1 MRITIIA
8 QFLLWIG
15 IVFSSLSVSF
25 VFAEDEQVLYGLSSH
40 QDLYTIDAP
49 SGAITYVGSIGL
61 NQNNAISL
69 AYNPLDGSLLTYA
82 RGGDQFLTLSPT
94 NGNSSVLSSSSID
107 CGIGGLAFD
116 SMGVLYSV
124 DSLLDAL
131 AIFDPSTSLR
141 TFIGNSD
148 FPFGGGLSFNSND
161 ELFVIAEGRDLHQL
175 DLDNGASTV
184 IGNINDGQPHASTWL
199 GLAFDGQDVL
209 YTTRREFTPNG
220 VITDLYTIDSATG
233 NATFVSNLSGFVT
246 AGDSIIRLVFFGQA
260 SNTVEQQINILIEEI
275 ISMNIKSGISNSLD
289 AKLSSAIQALDD
301 NLDSNDIAAL
311 NSLYAFCNSVS
322 AQSGGVISTEEAATL
337 IAKVNAI
344 IDNLDDAAASC
355 E

>member
-25 VFAEDEQVLYGLSSH
+25 VFAEDEQVLYGLSSY

-82 RGGDQFLTLSPT
+82 RGGDQFLELDPD
-94 NGNSSVLSSSSID
+94 NGNSSVLSSSITNY
-107 CGIGGLAFD
+107 GISGLAFD
-116 SMGVLYSV
+116 SMGVLFSV

-131 AIFDPSTSLR
+131 AIFDPNTSLR
-141 TFIGNSD
+141 TFVGNSD

-161 ELFVIAEGRDLHQL
+161 ELFVITEGRYLHQL
-175 DLDNGASTV
+175 DLDSGASTV
-184 IGNINDGQPHASTWL
+184 IGSIDHGQTYSGPWL
-199 GLAFDGQDVL
+199 GLAFDGQNAL
-209 YTTRREFTPNG
+209 YATRRESTPNG
-220 VITDLYTIDSATG
+220 IFTELYTIDSATG
-233 NATFVSNLSGFVT
+233 NATFVSNLSGFVE
-246 AGDSIIRLVFFGQA
+246 AGDSIISLVFFGHEP
-260 SNTVEQQINILIEEI
+260 STVEQQINILIEEI

-311 NSLYAFCNSVS
+311 NSLYAFCNSVT
-322 AQSGGVISTEEAATL
+322 AQSGGVISTEDAITL

-344 IDNLDDAAASC
+344 IDNLDGSAVSC